1 MVSLDKKNNR
11 TKRALFSS
19 FKDAFSGVKFTFK
32 NERNFRIHT
41 VVTVLVVTAGFI
53 LKITRIEWLV
63 ILLCIALVL
72 TAELLNTA
80 IEQTVDL
87 IVGESFHELARNAK
101 DAAAGAVVLSAG
113 ISVIIGL
120 IIFLPYVWDLFM
132 KLIESII

>member
-41 VVTVLVVTAGFI
+41 VVTVLVVTAGFV
-53 LKITRIEWLV
+53 LKISLLEWIIIV
-63 ILLCIALVL
+63 LCIGLVL
-72 TAELLNTA
+72 AMELVNTA